1 METAQGGTV
10 LGNAIRNPHSVVR
23 TAYTLYG
30 RVDRPRTFAKL
41 WLIFLLIRLITAGAA
56 LSAAPNARCAAS
68 TQLEPGAVTAEGD
81 GVGALTESLRSV
93 IED

>member
-41 WLIFLLIRLITAGAA
+41 WLIFWLITAYYGGCGVKCGAERA
-56 LSAAPNARCAAS
+56 MRRVHTA
-68 TQLEPGAVTAEGD
+68 GAGSCD
-81 GVGALTESLRSV
+81 R
-93 IED
+93 

>member
-1 METAQGGTV
+1 M
-10 LGNAIRNPHSVVR
+10 L
-23 TAYTLYG
+23 
-30 RVDRPRTFAKL
+30 RVDV
-41 WLIFLLIRLITAGAA
+41 TAGAA

>member
-1 METAQGGTV
+1 M
-10 LGNAIRNPHSVVR
+10 
-23 TAYTLYG
+23 
-30 RVDRPRTFAKL
+30 RVDV
-41 WLIFLLIRLITAGAA
+41 TAGAGVI
-56 LSAAPNARCAAS
+56 SAARANARCAAS